1 MLDVQIKHLD
11 RKSLENLGNWIRRRW
26 YYCQR
31 MKTDAI
37 EEMQRLR
44 IPEEELRAEWA
55 AQVQEQTKPAPRK
68 WTL

>member
-1 MLDVQIKHLD
+1 MKADV
-11 RKSLENLGNWIRRRW
+11 
-26 YYCQR
+26 
-31 MKTDAI
+31 I
-37 EEMQRLR
+37 EEMQQLR